1 MGWKSE
7 HKQQTKA
14 SILSA
19 AGQLFTRLGYERV
32 SIDDVMDAAGL
43 TRGAFYAHF
52 RSKSQLYAE
61 AIVVAAR
68 SASEH
73 LLLSPH
79 ELNAQELAARY
90 LGVGRITGESKPCP
104 LAFLATD
111 IHQREEPVRKAY
123 TRVFQGLVRVIT
135 RAGDFDEGAD
145 EALRNAVLMVGG
157 VALARAVNDPALAEQ
172 ILRVCREGIASQA
185 SAVS

>member
-7 HKQQTKA
+7 HKQHTKA
-14 SILSA
+14 RILSA

-61 AIVVAAR
+61 AIVAAASSAREYLLR
-68 SASEH
+68 SSH
-73 LLLSPH
+73 D
-79 ELNAQELAARY
+79 LNTQELAARY
-90 LGVGRITGESKPCP
+90 LGVGRITGDKNPCP

-111 IHQREEPVRKAY
+111 IQQREEPVRKAY
-123 TRVFQGLVRVIT
+123 TRVFQGLVTTIT
-135 RAGDFDEGAD
+135 RAGGFEDGAD

-157 VALARAVNDPALAEQ
+157 VALARAVNDSALAEQ

-185 SAVS
+185 